1 MRALLLRYATPFTT
15 GLFVVS
21 LVSGVLIFFHIGS
34 GAFKGMHEWLSMALI
49 LPFVL
54 HLWRNWRPFVAYFKH
69 LPMAVALV
77 VSLIA
82 GGLFFIPTDGGN
94 AGGPP
99 QIAFLRALLRNTV
112 SDIAPLVGETPESL
126 TARLNAAG
134 FAATPEA
141 VLSDMQAKAGK
152 SEVQLIAALT
162 PVAK

>member
-21 LVSGVLIFFHIGS
+21 LVSGTLIFFHIGS

-82 GGLFFIPTDGGN
+82 GGLFFIPTGGGN

-99 QIAFLRALLRNTV
+99 QIVFLRTLPRNTV

>member
-34 GAFKGMHEWLSMALI
+34 GAFKGMHEWLSMVLI
-49 LPFVL
+49 LPFAL

-69 LPMAVALV
+69 LPMAVALI
-77 VSLIA
+77 VSLVA
-82 GGLFFIPTDGGN
+82 GGLFFIPAGGGN

-99 QIAFLRALLRNTV
+99 QIAFARALLRNTV

-134 FAATPEA
+134 FAATPDA
-141 VLSDMQAKAGK
+141 VLSDVQAKAGK
-152 SEVQLIAALT
+152 SDAQLIAALT
-162 PVAK
+162 PGAK